1 MEQCA
6 SKMNNT
12 LIKGL
17 QIVEL
22 LAHHDEPLN
31 LTQIAQK
38 TGLAKSNVHR
48 LLQALTELQYVIRDN
63 ASGQYSA
70 SIKLWELGSAVL
82 SKLDL
87 RRHAEHVMETLMEQ
101 TNETVHL
108 SILDHYE
115 AVYVHKVESLNPI
128 RAYTQIG
135 GRSPVYCVATG
146 KALIA
151 FQSGEHIKRVANHL
165 LPQTPATITSP
176 ARFMLEIDKIR
187 RNGYAINQGEW
198 REGVYGV
205 AAPIFD
211 SIGHAI
217 AAIGLS
223 GPASRFKLQKIKKF
237 SGLLIQAAHEITT
250 SLGGTVSHQTL
261 QSMGRMTIS

>member
-1 MEQCA
+1 
-6 SKMNNT
+6 MNNT

-22 LAHHDEPLN
+22 LAHHNQPLN
-31 LTQIAQK
+31 LTQIAQEL
-38 TGLAKSNVHR
+38 GLVKSNVHR

-63 ASGQYSA
+63 ASGGYNA

-87 RRHAEHVMETLMEQ
+87 RRHAERGMEALMEQ

-115 AVYVHKVESLNPI
+115 VVYVHKVESLNPI

-151 FQSGEHIKRVANHL
+151 FQSNEHIKRVAGHL
-165 LPQTPATITSP
+165 RSQTPSTITNP

-211 SIGHAI
+211 STGHAI

-223 GPASRFKLQKIKKF
+223 GPASRFKPQKIKKF
-237 SGLLIQAAHEITT
+237 SGLLIDAALEITT
-250 SLGGTVSHQTL
+250 SLGGTVSHQAL
-261 QSMGRMTIS
+261 RGIGRTSVS